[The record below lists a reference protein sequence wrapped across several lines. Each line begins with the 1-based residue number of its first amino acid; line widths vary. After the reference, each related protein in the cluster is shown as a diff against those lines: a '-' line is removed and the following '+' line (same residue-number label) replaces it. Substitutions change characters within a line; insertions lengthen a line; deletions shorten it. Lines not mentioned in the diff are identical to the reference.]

1 MALPSPWIDRARQ
14 ERPDVAIEGLRG
26 TSSEPAYR
34 EVEVGGQLRRFV
46 LPLTF
51 TPFASARPCSA
62 RCVFCSETLV
72 HKEAGLLS
80 ASLRP
85 RSGYFTALAAALAA
99 LRPLPLG
106 LSLSGLEAT
115 DDAVWLETVL
125 DVLEHHE
132 AAGHPFLEKVLYSNG
147 AGLASPETG
156 ERLIHRLAAFG
167 LDRVELSRH
176 HEDAANN
183 DAIMRFRAGVL
194 VGTQAC
200 FEALLARLRPRLHV
214 RLVCVIQ
221 RGGVA
226 DLAGVRRYL
235 DWAEAQGVSDVVFR
249 ELSRLGDQYRE
260 NAPFLRV
267 RAARVPIEGILEE
280 IWPPGVTFAP
290 GFSLTGGKHGYYYWN
305 LKMRYHDA
313 LDVTFETSDY
323 RTMKERHHSGEIYK
337 LIFHANGA
345 LCGDWD
351 PTKDVILPP
360 GATFPQISS

>member
-1 MALPSPWIDRARQ
+1 MALSSPWIDRARQ
-14 ERPDVAIEGLRG
+14 HRPDVAIEGVRG
-26 TSSEPAYR
+26 ASSEPAYR
-34 EVEVGGQLRRFV
+34 EVEVGGRLRRFV

-72 HKEAGLLS
+72 HKDAGLLS

-85 RSGYFTALAAALAA
+85 RPGYFTALAAALAA

-125 DVLEHHE
+125 DVLGNHE
-132 AAGHPFLEKVLYSNG
+132 AAGHPFVEKVLYSNG
-147 AGLASPETG
+147 AGLAAPDNG
-156 ERLIHRLAAFG
+156 ERLIARLVAFG
-167 LDRVELSRH
+167 LDRIELSRH
-176 HEDAANN
+176 HEEAAAN

-194 VGTQAC
+194 VRTQVS

-214 RLVCVIQ
+214 RLVCVLQ

-226 DLAGVRRYL
+226 DLGGVRRYL
-235 DWAEAQGVSDVVFR
+235 DWAQTQGVTDVVFR

-260 NAPFLRV
+260 NVPLLHV
-267 RAARVPIEGILEE
+267 RAARVPIESILEE
-280 IWPPGVTFAP
+280 IWPPGGPFAA
-290 GFSLTGGKHGYYYWN
+290 GFALTGGKQGYYYWN
-305 LKMRYHDA
+305 LEMRYREA

-323 RTMKERHHSGEIYK
+323 GTMKERHHSGEIYK

-351 PTKDVILPP
+351 PTKDVILAP
-360 GATFPQISS
+360 GATFAQSSS